1 MTCSVCLT
9 LLLVALFPAN
19 VPAARKILT
28 VGGRQATPL
37 PLKALLQLVFIS
49 G

>member
-1 MTCSVCLT
+1 VCLT

-19 VPAARKILT
+19 VRTAREILT
-28 VGGRQATPL
+28 VGGRQAMPL
-37 PLKALLQLVFIS
+37 PLEALLQLVFMS

>member
-1 MTCSVCLT
+1 MCLT

-19 VPAARKILT
+19 VRTAREILT
-28 VGGRQATPL
+28 VGGRQAMQL
-37 PLKALLQLVFIS
+37 PLEALLQLVFVS